1 MKSYTVI
8 YRTTYYPQNNASDI
22 ESFILQHIRDRI
34 KITDL
39 PEHNYRNIFLLSY
52 RIWKLELARYSPSAM
67 NSKNTYFLI
76 TYFLLRSLPN

>member
-8 YRTTYYPQNNASDI
+8 YRTTYYPQNNASYI

-39 PEHNYRNIFLLSY
+39 PEHNYRNIFLLST
-52 RIWKLELARYSPSAM
+52 LFEAS
-67 NSKNTYFLI
+67 TLI
-76 TYFLLRSLPN
+76 RHFIKKQTKT

>member
-1 MKSYTVI
+1 MKSYTVM
-8 YRTTYYPQNNASDI
+8 YRTTYYPQNNVSYI

-52 RIWKLELARYSPSAM
+52 RIWK
-67 NSKNTYFLI
+67 
-76 TYFLLRSLPN
+76 

>member
-52 RIWKLELARYSPSAM
+52 RICKLELDPTPYKEKKSFYE
-67 NSKNTYFLI
+67 NN
-76 TYFLLRSLPN
+76 